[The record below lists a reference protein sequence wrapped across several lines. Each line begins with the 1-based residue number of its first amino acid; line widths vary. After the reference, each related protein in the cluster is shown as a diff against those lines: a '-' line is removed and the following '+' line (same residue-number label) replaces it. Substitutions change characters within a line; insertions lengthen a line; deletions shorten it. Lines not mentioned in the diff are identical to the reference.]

1 MCSVS
6 RLFLNSHILYLGGGG
21 GGGGLGGL
29 RRGERLLIMA
39 YTGRLCP
46 KAGRSLRIDHS
57 KFFSTFDMDKL
68 KKLLEMNA
76 LKLVKL
82 PCLKMIC

>member
-1 MCSVS
+1 MYSVS
-6 RLFLNSHILYLGGGG
+6 RLFLNSHILYLGGGGG

-39 YTGRLCP
+39 YTERLCP

-76 LKLVKL
+76 LKL

>member
-1 MCSVS
+1 MSSVS
-6 RLFLNSHILYLGGGG
+6 RLFLNSHILYLGGDGRR
-21 GGGGLGGL
+21 GLGGL

-76 LKLVKL
+76 LKL